1 MRTMNKNTPYL
12 STSDTE
18 YDRHLSMGL
27 SEQEKSILQLL
38 KQTEKLNNERTN
50 LARLAREL
58 RCSYGAVRSSLHK
71 LEADGLIQR
80 DEEQHY
86 KLTRAGKRQ

>member
-27 SEQEKSILQLL
+27 SDQEKSILQLL
-38 KQTEKLNNERTN
+38 KQTEKLSNTRTN

-58 RCSYGAVRSSLHK
+58 HCSYGEVRSSLHK
-71 LEADGLIQR
+71 LQANGLIQR
-80 DEEQHY
+80 DEELHY